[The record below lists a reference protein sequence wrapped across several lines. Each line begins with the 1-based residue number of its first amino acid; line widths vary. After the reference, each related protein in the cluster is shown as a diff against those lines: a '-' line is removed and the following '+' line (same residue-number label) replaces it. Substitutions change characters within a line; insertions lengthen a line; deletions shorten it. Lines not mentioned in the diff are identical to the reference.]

1 MIGDTRR
8 AITMTGLL
16 ATAGLYAVAFGYP
29 VVPEGK
35 ARLRLQV
42 SRAHS
47 SDDLERAADLLAKA
61 YADSAGPVT

>member
-1 MIGDTRR
+1 
-8 AITMTGLL
+8 MTGLL
-16 ATAGLYAVAFGYP
+16 AEAGVYAVAFGYP

-47 SDDLERAADLLAKA
+47 AEDLQRAADMLAKA
-61 YADSAGPVT
+61 YADSAG